1 MSKVEVTI
9 RYANLNKNYDIIGK
23 MENYVKVKVNNG
35 TGGSSEFKT
44 KIVPGEKDLNI
55 QWNETFTVPLKPNA
69 GSLFDFTVMDEDM
82 TTDDVCGKGLF
93 KPDRCGVFNYGGAQN
108 YNIRLINGPNDEIS
122 GNLHITTRY
131 V

>member
-9 RYANLNKNYDIIGK
+9 RYANLNKNYDIVGK

-69 GSLFDFTVMDEDM
+69 GSFIEFSVMFSI
-82 TTDDVCGKGLF
+82 L
-93 KPDRCGVFNYGGAQN
+93 RSRA
-108 YNIRLINGPNDEIS
+108 LW
-122 GNLHITTRY
+122 
-131 V
+131 

>member
-9 RYANLNKNYDIIGK
+9 RHANLNKNYDIVGK

-69 GSLFDFTVMDEDM
+69 GSVFEFSVMDEDM
-82 TTDDVCGKGLF
+82 TSDDLCGKGLF
-93 KPDRCGVFNYGGAQN
+93 KPDRCGVFNYGSAQN

-122 GNLHITTRY
+122 GSLHITTRY